1 MLLFKLGSFF
11 FKKAVYTASF
21 FNQKARLAVLGR
33 KGVFQVLDEF
43 NKANKNSKIVWFH
56 CASYGEFE
64 QGRPL
69 IEAYRKSFPSNKI
82 VLTFFSP
89 SGYEAWKNYKGAD
102 LVTYLPFDS
111 KKNARTFFKY
121 LTPEKVFFVKYEFWP
136 NYLEQ
141 LKNMGISTYLVSGIF
156 REGQIFFKGSFGKQ
170 ILGAFTYFFVQDSN
184 SKQLLTKIGL
194 SNCDVSGDSRVD
206 RVIQNSQTEFY
217 DDQIETFCKDK
228 KVIIAGSTWPKDED
242 QLIDYIRIH
251 EDWKLV
257 LVPHELKESKLNS
270 LYNKLSDLNYCSYSD
285 TSHSN
290 MPNPKVLVLDTMGM
304 LSKVYRFGTICYV
317 GGGFGKGI
325 HNVLEPIIY
334 KKPVIIG
341 PNFKKFKEARDLI
354 NLGAITSI
362 SNGQELKSAIRSFS
376 EEKEIKKVEASI
388 NRYIDNNKGS
398 VKKIMDF
405 ITSKS

>member
-11 FKKAVYTASF
+11 FKIAVYVARF
-21 FNQKARLAVLGR
+21 FNQKAKLAVLGR
-33 KGVFQVLDEF
+33 KEVFQVLNEF

-64 QGRPL
+64 QGRPI
-69 IEAYRKSFPSNKI
+69 IEAYRNSFPSNKI

-89 SGYEAWKNYKGAD
+89 SGYESWKDYKGAD

-111 KKNARTFFKY
+111 KKNARSFLQT
-121 LTPEKVFFVKYEFWP
+121 LTPDKVFFVKYEFWP

-156 REGQIFFKGSFGKQ
+156 REGQIFFKGSFGKK
-170 ILGAFTYFFVQDSN
+170 ILGTFTHFFVQDSN

-194 SNCDVSGDSRVD
+194 TNCSVSGDSRID
-206 RVIQNSQTEFY
+206 RVIQNSQTEFNNET
-217 DDQIETFCKDK
+217 IETFCKNK
-228 KVIIAGSTWPKDED
+228 KVIIAGSTWSKDED
-242 QLIDYIRIH
+242 QLIEYIRNND
-251 EDWKLV
+251 DWKLV
-257 LVPHELKESKLNS
+257 LVPHELKESKLNN
-270 LYNKLSDLNYCSYSD
+270 LYNKLSGLSYCSYSD
-285 TSHSN
+285 IVKSD
-290 MPNPKVLVLDTMGM
+290 VLNSKIFVLDTMGM

-341 PNFKKFKEARDLI
+341 PNFKKFKEAKDLI
-354 NLGAITSI
+354 NLGAIKSI
-362 SNGQELKSAIRSFS
+362 SDGQEFKSAIKLFS
-376 EEKEIKKVEASI
+376 EEKARKKVEASI
-388 NRYIDNNKGS
+388 NKYIIDNKGS

-405 ITSKS
+405 IT

>member
-11 FKKAVYTASF
+11 FKIAVYIARF
-21 FNQKARLAVLGR
+21 FNQKAKLAILGR
-33 KGVFQVLDEF
+33 NEVFQVLNEF
-43 NKANKNSKIVWFH
+43 NKANKDSKIAWFH

-64 QGRPL
+64 QGRPI

-89 SGYEAWKNYKGAD
+89 SGYEAWKGYKGAD

-111 KKNARTFFKY
+111 KKNAHTFIQT

-141 LKNMGISTYLVSGIF
+141 LKNTGTSTYLVSGIF
-156 REGQIFFKGSFGKQ
+156 REGQIFFKGSFGKK
-170 ILGAFTYFFVQDSN
+170 ILGTFTHFFVQDSN

-194 SNCDVSGDSRVD
+194 TNCSVSGDSRVD
-206 RVIQNSQTEFY
+206 RVIQNSKTEFKNER
-217 DDQIETFCKDK
+217 IETFCKNK
-228 KVIIAGSTWPKDED
+228 KVIIAGSTWSKDED
-242 QLIDYIRIH
+242 QLIQYIRNND
-251 EDWKLV
+251 DWKLV
-257 LVPHELKESKLNS
+257 LVPHELKESKLNN
-270 LYNKLSDLNYCSYSD
+270 LYNKLSGISYCSYSD
-285 TSHSN
+285 TTKSDVLNS
-290 MPNPKVLVLDTMGM
+290 KILVLDTMGM

-341 PNFKKFKEARDLI
+341 PNFKKFKEAKDLI
-354 NLGAITSI
+354 NLGAITSV
-362 SNGQELKSAIRSFS
+362 SDGQELKSAIKLFS
-376 EEKEIKKVEASI
+376 KEKARKKVEASI
-388 NRYIDNNKGS
+388 NRYIDDNQGS

-405 ITSKS
+405 ITK

>member
-11 FKKAVYTASF
+11 FKIAVYMACF
-21 FNQKARLAVLGR
+21 FNQKAKLAVLGR
-33 KGVFQVLDEF
+33 KKVFQILNEF
-43 NKANKNSKIVWFH
+43 NTANKDSKIAWFH

-64 QGRPL
+64 QGRPI

-111 KKNARTFFKY
+111 NKNARTF
-121 LTPEKVFFVKYEFWP
+121 LQTLRPDKVFFVKYEFWP

-141 LKNMGISTYLVSGIF
+141 LKIMGTSTYLVSGIF
-156 REGQIFFKGSFGKQ
+156 REGQIFFNGSLGKQ
-170 ILGAFTYFFVQDSN
+170 ILGAFTHFFVQDSN
-184 SKQLLTKIGL
+184 SKELLAKIGL
-194 SNCDVSGDSRVD
+194 TNCSVSGDSRVD
-206 RVIQNSQTEFY
+206 RVIQNSQTEFNN
-217 DDQIETFCKDK
+217 DRIESFCKNQ
-228 KVIIAGSTWPKDED
+228 KVIIAGSTWSKDED
-242 QLIDYIRIH
+242 LLIEYIRNND
-251 EDWKLV
+251 DWKLV
-257 LVPHELKESKLNS
+257 LVPHELKESKLIN
-270 LYNKLSDLNYCSYSD
+270 LYNKLSGFKYCSYSD
-285 TSHSN
+285 TSKSN
-290 MPNPKVLVLDTMGM
+290 VINSKILVLDTMGM

-362 SNGQELKSAIRSFS
+362 SDGQELKSAMKLFS
-376 EEKEIKKVEASI
+376 DEKARKKVEASI
-388 NRYIDNNKGS
+388 NIYIDDNKGS

-405 ITSKS
+405 ITK